1 MIGVSDA
8 LAANTAI
15 HDLLERYFD
24 ALHHCDVELLAGVLH
39 PSAIYATVGGGELI
53 RWSVDEYLPVIAAR
67 ESPASRGEAR
77 TDAIDSIEFA
87 GPDTALARVRCSTG
101 PKHFVD
107 LLSLLRI
114 DGRWW
119 VIAKVFAF
127 EGRDDAPARQTAG
140 SLPCPM

>member
-1 MIGVSDA
+1 MIGMSDG
-8 LAANTAI
+8 LAADTAI

-24 ALHHCDVELLAGVLH
+24 ALHYCDVELLAGVLH
-39 PSAIYATVGGGELI
+39 PSAIYATVGGGEFI
-53 RWSVDEYLPVIAAR
+53 RWSVDEYLPVVAAR

-87 GPDTALARVRCSTG
+87 GPDTALAHVRCSIG

-127 EGRDDAPARQTAG
+127 EVRDAPARRTAG
-140 SLPCPM
+140 SLPCPT